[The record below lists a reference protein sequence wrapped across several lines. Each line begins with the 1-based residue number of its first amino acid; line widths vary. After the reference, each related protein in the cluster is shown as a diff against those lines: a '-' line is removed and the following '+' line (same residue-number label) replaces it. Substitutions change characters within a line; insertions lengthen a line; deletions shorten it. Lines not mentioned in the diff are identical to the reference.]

1 MNFLEED
8 FQQGVEY
15 DFFFIGQPYLPVT
28 RRIVE
33 YIPGNNTVL
42 VMGEGMNHPETI
54 NLNEVLRVE
63 ATNPPQIGSSKRR
76 KSTKKRRSTKR
87 RKVTKKRRTRRY
99 KR

>member
-8 FQQGVEY
+8 FQRGVEY
-15 DFFFIGQPYLPVT
+15 DFFFIGQPYISVT
-28 RRIVE
+28 RKIVK
-33 YIPGNNTVL
+33 YVPGNNTVL

-63 ATNPPQIGSSKRR
+63 ATKPPQTGSSKRR
-76 KSTKKRRSTKR
+76 KSIKKRKS
-87 RKVTKKRRTRRY
+87 TKKRRTRRY